1 MDFGV
6 EMFVVYSC
14 VIKKICTVLLYF
26 KVKYKSH
33 MKYEKNFYVE
43 NIHRHDEMTPQGLEA
58 HAIILEIL
66 ILAQYVCIH
75 YFIQYLY
82 GGCFIN
88 SK

>member
-1 MDFGV
+1 MDFRV

-26 KVKYKSH
+26 KVRYKSH
-33 MKYEKNFYVE
+33 MKYEKNIVCIE

-66 ILAQYVCIH
+66 ILAHVCMYSLFHSI
-75 YFIQYLY
+75 FIW
-82 GGCFIN
+82 
-88 SK
+88 